1 MTDNSMV
8 SHTPPRSNFK
18 LIQPCDV
25 AGQEDYT
32 WINFLNNWV
41 MMRKTSGFFDG
52 LSTKWRL
59 N

>member
-1 MTDNSMV
+1 
-8 SHTPPRSNFK
+8 